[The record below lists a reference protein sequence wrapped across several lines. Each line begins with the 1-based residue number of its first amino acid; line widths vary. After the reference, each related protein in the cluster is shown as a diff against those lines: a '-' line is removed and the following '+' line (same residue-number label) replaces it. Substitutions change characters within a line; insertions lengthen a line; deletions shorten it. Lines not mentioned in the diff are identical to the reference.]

1 MLRIDVQRQATSG
14 PDFILQFT
22 LCHLQSFHSLE
33 QDLLLPPILWFSSSS
48 LFCSF
53 YSSLS
58 SVPSITV
65 DKKGS
70 YTIYI
75 YIHNIHSHLVILI
88 KKGQI
93 WIEIR
98 EIVFNLEVL
107 SYTNIHTHLLLLIC
121 CKKGIFCSK
130 IDHCDEY
137 WTNFTYIVYRLKSW
151 QT

>member
-33 QDLLLPPILWFSSSS
+33 QDLLLPPILWFSSTS

-107 SYTNIHTHLLLLIC
+107 SYTHIHTHLLLLIC
-121 CKKGIFCSK
+121 CKKGIFCWK

-137 WTNFTYIVYRLKSW
+137 RTNFTYIVYRLKSW

>member
-75 YIHNIHSHLVILI
+75 HTQYTFTFSNPD

-107 SYTNIHTHLLLLIC
+107 SYTHIHTHLLLLIC
-121 CKKGIFCSK
+121 CKKGIFCWK

>member
-1 MLRIDVQRQATSG
+1 MCKDK
-14 PDFILQFT
+14 
-22 LCHLQSFHSLE
+22 
-33 QDLLLPPILWFSSSS
+33 LLLAQILSYNSLFVTFRVSIHLNKICFCPLLYS

-75 YIHNIHSHLVILI
+75 HTQYTFTFSNPD

-137 WTNFTYIVYRLKSW
+137 
-151 QT
+151 

>member
-1 MLRIDVQRQATSG
+1 MLKIDVQRQATSG

-33 QDLLLPPILWFSSSS
+33 QDLLLPPILWFSSTS

-75 YIHNIHSHLVILI
+75 YIHNIVHSHLVILI

-107 SYTNIHTHLLLLIC
+107 SYTHIHTHLLLQLYVVKRAFFVGKLITVM
-121 CKKGIFCSK
+121 STELTL
-130 IDHCDEY
+130 H
-137 WTNFTYIVYRLKSW
+137 T
-151 QT
+151 